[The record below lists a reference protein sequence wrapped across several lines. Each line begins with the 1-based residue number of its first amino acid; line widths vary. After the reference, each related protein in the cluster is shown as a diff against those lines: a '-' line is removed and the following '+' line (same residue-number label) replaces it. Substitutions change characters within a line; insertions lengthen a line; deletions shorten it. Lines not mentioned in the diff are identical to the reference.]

1 MLLEII
7 RFMTSKDVYLELAIV
22 FVVYFLIINFSKS
35 LGEQLI
41 FMFVAFTLSNIISS
55 MFITGIKGFVNHP
68 LIARIRGNPEKQQEV
83 RIHEMRYLFL
93 VFFAFIIGSTVAGT
107 VFSATLVNEFLFP
120 SVGAV
125 QGELLISGII
135 TLATYVQMLYLFGEK
150 LVNRTSIGIM
160 CIIIFMV
167 ILFIFFG
174 GYAQEA
180 ISYFGTSFHMLA
192 RYSELVK

>member
-1 MLLEII
+1 MLLGII
-7 RFMTSKDVYLELAIV
+7 RVMTSKDVYLELAIV
-22 FVVYFLIINFSKS
+22 FVIYFMIINFSKS

-41 FMFVAFTLSNIISS
+41 FMFVAFSLSNIISS

-68 LIARIRGNPEKQQEV
+68 FIARIRGNPEEQKEV

-107 VFSATLVNEFLFP
+107 VFSNTLVNEFLFP

-150 LVNRTSIGIM
+150 LVNRTSMGIM
-160 CIIIFMV
+160 GIIIFMV

-174 GYAQEA
+174 GYTQDA
-180 ISYFGTSFHMLA
+180 ISYFGTSFHMLL
-192 RYSELVK
+192 RYSELAK

>member
-1 MLLEII
+1 MA
-7 RFMTSKDVYLELAIV
+7 SKDVYLELAIV
-22 FVVYFLIINFSKS
+22 FVIYFMIINFSKS

-107 VFSATLVNEFLFP
+107 VFSNTLVNEFLFP

-150 LVNRTSIGIM
+150 LVNRTSMGIM
-160 CIIIFMV
+160 GIIIFMV

-174 GYAQEA
+174 GYTQDA
-180 ISYFGTSFHMLA
+180 ISYFGTSFHMLL
-192 RYSELVK
+192 RYSELAK